1 MSKPVIGLRPPILTS
16 AAWIVAP
23 LLALALILPTAN
35 ASLPEAATPWLQK
48 LVTANRTLNYQG
60 EMVYLQDGQMSTI
73 SVLHR
78 SGPDG
83 VQERLVALDGAP
95 REVVRGL
102 KRLSC
107 KLAPGEAVELPLQ
120 PGRDTTTLA
129 GHLDQLNNYYK
140 ISLGS
145 RQRIA
150 ARDTQRVNLMPRG
163 DARYGHRLWLDV
175 ETGLPLKTQ
184 MVNGDGQVIEEA
196 LFTSITYLDPATEAD
211 SAETADAVPRPTPAP
226 APDPTPPPAPA
237 GTSAVTNNSASSPPF
252 KLSDW
257 HATQLPTGFKLTT
270 HRRIDNAANPTEQ
283 LVYSDGMASLSVFIE
298 PLQDGETG
306 FNGSSRRGTITLYGR
321 TTAGHQLT
329 VIGEVPERTAH
340 RVGDGLQKQKPSR

>member
-1 MSKPVIGLRPPILTS
+1 MSKPVIGLRPPTS
-16 AAWIVAP
+16 TAAAWILAP
-23 LLALALILPTAN
+23 LLALALTLPAAN
-35 ASLPEAATPWLQK
+35 ATLPEAAAPWLQK
-48 LVTANRTLNYQG
+48 LVNANRALSYEG
-60 EMVYLQDGQMSTI
+60 EMVYLQDGRMSTI
-73 SVLHR
+73 GVVHH

-107 KLAPGEAVELPLQ
+107 KLTQGEAVELPLQ
-120 PGRDTTTLA
+120 PAGDGTALA
-129 GHLDQLNNYYK
+129 GHLEQLNSYYN
-140 ISLGS
+140 ISLGD

-150 ARDTQRVNLMPRG
+150 ARDTQRINLMPRG

-184 MVNGDGQVIEEA
+184 MVDGEGQVIEEA
-196 LFTSITYLDPATEAD
+196 MFTSITYVDPPAANPSADTATDQPESAPVSTNSVTGTGAD
-211 SAETADAVPRPTPAP
+211 SI
-226 APDPTPPPAPA
+226 
-237 GTSAVTNNSASSPPF
+237 PF

-257 HATQLPTGFKLTT
+257 HAAQLPSGFRLTT
-270 HRRIDNAANPTEQ
+270 HRRIDNSANPTEQ

-298 PLQDGETG
+298 QLHDGETG

-329 VIGEVPERTAH
+329 IIGEVPEHTA
-340 RVGDGLQKQKPSR
+340 RLVGDGVQKR